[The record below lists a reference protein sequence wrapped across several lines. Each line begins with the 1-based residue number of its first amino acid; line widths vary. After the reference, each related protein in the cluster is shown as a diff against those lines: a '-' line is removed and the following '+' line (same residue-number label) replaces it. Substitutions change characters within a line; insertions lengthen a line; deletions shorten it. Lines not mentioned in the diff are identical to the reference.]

1 MFILIMHILFCPTNQ
16 KCVLQKGI
24 KVWTFEVDI
33 LTGEFSSWLADWIIE
48 DDFCQTLWVVPEF
61 FVKEKGFGLFLQP
74 NVLPKISK
82 IAVTCPNSLKRTR
95 CVNFDLYKGRTV
107 TINFELL
114 KVASLKI
121 YISQAMEK
129 LETSNLVIR

>member
-1 MFILIMHILFCPTNQ
+1 MALGNTVNKLPFKRKSPNYLSMFILIMHILFCPTNQ

-24 KVWTFEVDI
+24 KVWTFEVYI

-74 NVLPKISK
+74 SVLPKVSK
-82 IAVTCPNSLKRTR
+82 IAVTCPKSLKRTR
-95 CVNFDLYKGRTV
+95 CVNFDLYK
-107 TINFELL
+107 
-114 KVASLKI
+114 VAQWLQTLNCSK
-121 YISQAMEK
+121 
-129 LETSNLVIR
+129 